1 MNHHQDKA
9 DMALKYAKLIGTH
22 EASVSFA
29 DGEGFSVTARNGAV
43 ETVQDY
49 KDQNYG
55 ITVYLNK

>member
-1 MNHHQDKA
+1 
-9 DMALKYAKLIGTH
+9 MALKYAKSIGTH

-49 KDQNYG
+49 KDQSFG
-55 ITVYLNK
+55 TVSYTHLRAH